1 MNRLE
6 KIFAA
11 GGEAGLRYLDG
22 EFQIVK
28 PGDHVRCAVTSE
40 KIDLASLR
48 YWSVELQEAYVSAE
62 ASLKRVRERYD
73 SEA

>member
-6 KIFAA
+6 KIFTTT
-11 GGEAGLRYLDG
+11 GEASLRYLDG

-28 PGDHVRCAVTSE
+28 PGDHVRCAITSE
-40 KIDLASLR
+40 KIELASLK

-62 ASLKRVRERYD
+62 ASLQRFKERTGTPG
-73 SEA
+73 

>member
-11 GGEAGLRYLDG
+11 TGEASVRYLDA
-22 EFQIVK
+22 EFQIIE

-40 KIDLASLR
+40 KIELVHLK

-62 ASLKRVRERYD
+62 VSLSRYLERLD
-73 SEA
+73 QEK

>member
-11 GGEAGLRYLDG
+11 SGEAGLRYLNG

-28 PGDHVRCAVTSE
+28 PGDHVRCAVTAE
-40 KIDLASLR
+40 KIELASLK

-62 ASLKRVRERYD
+62 ASMKRHKQRMTEQ
-73 SEA
+73 S

>member
-6 KIFAA
+6 KIFTTS
-11 GGEAGLRYLDG
+11 GEASLRYLDG

-28 PGDHVRCAVTSE
+28 PGDHVRCAMTGE
-40 KIDLASLR
+40 KIELVALK

-62 ASLKRVRERYD
+62 VSLQRYLERFSD
-73 SEA
+73 ES